1 MNFTEQRLA
10 GWHLKKNLFTNK
22 PRFMKAKSIK
32 GKSIDDIRAALI
44 SSMADGFRPTLAIVF
59 TSVKQDRQ
67 AIRELFLESGIS
79 VFGAT
84 TNGEFID
91 EMPETGSIAL
101 LLLDIPKEYFRIYL
115 ADFKSDRYRATSRYI
130 AQKARQDFE
139 QVSFLLAVS
148 HAATDGEEVL
158 LGLQEVA
165 GKHVNA
171 FGGAAG
177 DDYAF
182 EETWV
187 FTNGW
192 ESSKGMV
199 VLAIDEEK
207 VAVSG
212 IATCGWKAMGTE
224 KTVTKSEGNHVFT
237 IDHKPALDITTKYG
251 GLEDIR
257 PENKDV
263 LMELAANFPLQL
275 QREKGD
281 PVMRP
286 PLVVDWDDHSFYT
299 SGTVPQGSKIRFSV
313 PPDWDVM
320 EKVVKGVQNLKET
333 DMPKADALVI
343 FSCAGRI
350 LSFGPMMNAEIEGIK
365 QVWNVPMAGMFSNA
379 ELGRMAGGN
388 LEMHNLTTCCVALK
402 EK

>member
-1 MNFTEQRLA
+1 
-10 GWHLKKNLFTNK
+10 
-22 PRFMKAKSIK
+22 MKAKSIK
-32 GKSIDDIRAALI
+32 GKSPEEIQAALQD
-44 SSMADGFRPTLAIVF
+44 SMSDGFSPTLAIVF
-59 TSVKQDRQ
+59 LSVAQDRNSICRQ
-67 AIRELFLESGIS
+67 LDEAGIA
-79 VFGAT
+79 VFGST

-91 EMPETGSIAL
+91 EETESKSVAI
-101 LLLDIPKEYFRIYL
+101 LLLDINKDYFRIYTS
-115 ADFKSDRYRATSRYI
+115 DFQSDNYRETSKSI
-130 AQKARQDFE
+130 AQKANKEFE
-139 QVSFLLAVS
+139 QVAFLLATS
-148 HAATDGEEVL
+148 NAATDGEEVL
-158 LGLQEVA
+158 LGIQEA
-165 GKHVNA
+165 NGEDVNA

-192 ESSKGMV
+192 ESNKGMV
-199 VLAIDEEK
+199 CIAIDESK

-212 IATCGWKAMGTE
+212 IATCGWKAVGTE
-224 KTVTKSEGNHVFT
+224 KTVTRSEGNHVFT
-237 IDHKPALDITTKYG
+237 IDNEPALDITTKYG
-251 GLEDIR
+251 GLENISPD
-257 PENKDV
+257 NKDL
-263 LMELAANFPLQL
+263 LMEIAANFPLQL

-286 PLVVDWDDHSFYT
+286 PLVVDWTDRSFYT
-299 SGTVPQGSKIRFSV
+299 SGSVPQGSKIRFSL

-320 EKVVKGVQNLKET
+320 EKVVTGVQNLKET
-333 DMPKADALVI
+333 EMPEAEALVV

-350 LSFGPMMNAEIEGIK
+350 LSFGPMMNAEIEGVK